1 MVSVTMQGFIAGVT
15 VTLLTFAIALS
26 AEQVFTE
33 DKVPDY
39 TVCAPYVSTP
49 LPDIDYDEQVGIGED
64 TCWRDEPTESTNGQG

>member
-1 MVSVTMQGFIAGVT
+1 MSGFIAGVT
-15 VTLLTFAIALS
+15 VVLFAFAIALS
-26 AEQVFTE
+26 SDHLFTE

-64 TCWRDEPTESTNGQG
+64 TCWHDEPADSDE